1 MNKPKYVYRPK
12 GSLWVIYEM
21 IYEGGFASGK
31 KVFES
36 QIKEET
42 KKECY
47 RLNGWK
53 YKEPDNG

>member
-1 MNKPKYVYRPK
+1 MNRPKYVYRPK
-12 GSLWVIYEM
+12 GSLWVVYEM
-21 IYEGGFASGK
+21 EYQGVFTTGT

-36 QIKEET
+36 QSKEEAR
-42 KKECY
+42 KECY